1 MARPSLDD
9 IFTDHRP
16 SLDSIF
22 AGKDQVSPLPSRA
35 FRKLKELVT
44 GAGKEIVGF
53 GEGVANAATNFTTG
67 ALSQAVSGLSGLNTF
82 LGLNPSEPGLDLE
95 AAKRVTEESL
105 NRLSPLTTYTP
116 QTKSGGEHAAILSRP
131 FEEWSKGS
139 HAVGEK
145 VTEMTGSPTLGA
157 IAGVGLETAPITVPF
172 VKGMMRERAI
182 KPKTVA
188 EPVRPP
194 LDEIFKEPEKAD
206 VAAQEHY
213 RVVPADTP
221 LGEIQDHWTTTNLQD
236 AARIKRS
243 LEESNGLPQQIVK
256 IDSKAVADAGG
267 KSQGKSPYGTNA
279 DWVKTNTTV
288 TPDAVVGVMDSG
300 GDMRTKVMN
309 RIDGILPET
318 SPSGHPQTKQHIAD
332 VINAEEIPGGKFSV
346 ADIDNAGRNI
356 KANGVP
362 QTDIERALVRVLS
375 DDVRSNRHKYQVQA
389 KPVENKPTLAEI
401 FAEPEKPLHQVTP
414 PRPDYQ
420 GILAAL
426 EGNQYVRKGKSKQF
440 YSESDFK
447 TLLKEQYPSVA
458 DSPEYTKS
466 ATLSALRNIS
476 QGKPLTDIQQRV
488 IERFDVDH
496 IGNMNRNMKDVDT
509 LDLQPGDTV
518 VKPRMKDGEMDTF
531 KVLSNDGERL
541 VLKDGDI
548 ETHPVDFGTTI
559 QAAEVVKGEQPSTKR
574 LYDGEQG
581 EMFATPP
588 TFGKKAQGK
597 GAVEENPMFTEMKER
612 QAARGQGTMFD
623 EGGYNIP
630 EPPRSTGF
638 DNMEVKPLEMPEI
651 VELAREMMEGRLP
664 QVMQKLRSSR
674 ALGLFRTG
682 TGEINLKA
690 DIFKT
695 PGLAERVLA
704 HEIGHLADWLPDRTM
719 ARGNIL
725 GRLASLKKYMKATI
739 EEYAGAPGT
748 LTPKDRTRIRKLA
761 EQELKANEMPERE
774 IIEQVTREIP
784 KYKYI
789 GITPEMVKQIWTD
802 INSRENY
809 PKLYE
814 AIARMSGAEKASV
827 MKEAMK
833 GLVAE
838 QLKKFGE
845 RVQVGTET
853 VTETIKRVIPEVKAT
868 PEQIAKR
875 YRELIAEEIGKRNLY
890 TREQVMK
897 ELKDLTLHW
906 KPFTPGAD
914 QFTKYRFSGEE
925 LYADALSVL
934 LNDPA
939 LLRKMAP
946 TFEKAF
952 FSYMDRKPAAQ
963 DVYYELQ
970 QRLRN
975 PQTVQDT
982 RLDNIYEMF
991 RKGHEA
997 RQDAVQRAALPPEGI
1012 KDTLSR
1018 WLIDRE
1024 HAKLKTIRKGEKLG
1038 GEISKRAKQARQD
1051 IEEVPYIAAEAD
1063 NYLKTTEDVT
1073 TNVLQAN
1080 GLTVDDMGAYMMAR
1094 HIIENRADIANVGG
1108 HSAQTATML
1117 LDTLRQ
1123 RLGDNKFAVLQKA
1136 ADDYR
1141 QVRER
1146 LIIPRV
1152 EASGIVTTELLQVM
1166 KDRTAYA
1173 KVSVQKFLEDTYG
1186 AGVTSKIYKQIG
1198 TLQDIENPFVATV
1211 LQDMSLLR
1219 AAKLNESK
1227 RSTIAHLID
1236 FGAAQ
1241 PAEMRYSLDVKGRV
1255 PVDPKDPRQAVLT
1268 YMVNGKP
1275 QNVYVSKVI
1284 ADSFT
1289 HSPFEATKI
1298 WQIWATLQQPIRD
1311 ILVSKN
1317 PLWMAR
1323 NVIRDFRQTIKNNPE
1338 VKLRNT
1344 LTLAGYYKAAFG
1356 EVWRDVMKGER
1367 SADIARMKQDRM
1379 LVPNRVYEAREMNFE
1394 NELQRLAAE
1403 FDHAAAVEAPQASS
1417 TVKTFLKRAYNYL
1430 DRLGRVSEVS
1440 GKLAGYKYLKDKTNL
1455 SEMDIAHRV
1464 RTRIGTPDYKRQG
1477 EFQQITN
1484 NIFLFSNVN
1493 KEGIRSAYEAFRQ
1506 DKAGYV
1512 WKTIATN
1519 IMPKLIVMGA
1529 AATVPEWKEYFDKIP
1544 NYDKRQYTIIPIGYS
1559 EQGKAIYARLPE
1571 DYEGQFFGA
1580 LVWDIAHGKI
1590 TGKDSAIGLIAS
1602 QSPYRLHPLIQI
1614 GADVF
1619 QYYVNGINPVDEF
1632 RGRTVIPET
1641 AFKAGGAD
1649 ANKAMGKHVWRNLG
1663 GSIVYEPTFNEF
1675 TPPKSV
1681 PEKVLKTF
1689 PLNTLGTFIKISDQG
1704 LSEKLMEVRG
1714 DIREKQAQR
1723 TLEVQ
1728 KRISDSIER
1737 GDNAPAVVRLYREMK
1752 KDGLVKGNFP
1762 AFKRIYDQY
1771 KGHTSTDPHKRAMSY
1786 ARSKEEKKALMGH

>member
-1 MARPSLDD
+1 MARPSLDE
-9 IFTDHRP
+9 IFADKRP
-16 SLDSIF
+16 TLDSFFKEPEPESFIRKAGRTLKDLIKGAVDVSMAESDMAAEASRVPLSSIGRGVMRGYAKTADTALALADALHEKDTPSPARALQTEF
-22 AGKDQVSPLPSRA
+22 TEPAIKYWTKQGPTSKFDQVGEGLGEIGSAVTLGPGAIPAMAGNATYQTGKELLEGGASVEEAQKAGLIQGGAMAAMGAIPAAGKTIPKTLALATANPVIGAASRLATQKVLQDKPELAKQFDPLDPLALGIDVASA
-35 FRKLKELVT
+35 GLAIPAYLKNRQST
-44 GAGKEIVGF
+44 K
-53 GEGVANAATNFTTG
+53 AN
-67 ALSQAVSGLSGLNTF
+67 SDV
-82 LGLNPSEPGLDLE
+82 
-95 AAKRVTEESL
+95 
-105 NRLSPLTTYTP
+105 
-116 QTKSGGEHAAILSRP
+116 I
-131 FEEWSKGS
+131 
-139 HAVGEK
+139 
-145 VTEMTGSPTLGA
+145 PT
-157 IAGVGLETAPITVPF
+157 ETA
-172 VKGMMRERAI
+172 
-182 KPKTVA
+182 
-188 EPVRPP
+188 RPP
-194 LDEIFKEPEKAD
+194 LDDIMRVPETGESA
-206 VAAQEHY
+206 
-213 RVVPADTP
+213 P
-221 LGEIQDHWTTTNLQD
+221 L
-236 AARIKRS
+236 AVKPS
-243 LEESNGLPQQIVK
+243 LEEIFNEKPSVPKAPATEVK
-256 IDSKAVADAGG
+256 
-267 KSQGKSPYGTNA
+267 P
-279 DWVKTNTTV
+279 
-288 TPDAVVGVMDSG
+288 
-300 GDMRTKVMN
+300 
-309 RIDGILPET
+309 
-318 SPSGHPQTKQHIAD
+318 
-332 VINAEEIPGGKFSV
+332 
-346 ADIDNAGRNI
+346 
-356 KANGVP
+356 
-362 QTDIERALVRVLS
+362 IERPSL
-375 DDVRSNRHKYQVQA
+375 
-389 KPVENKPTLAEI
+389 TEI
-401 FAEPEKPLHQVTP
+401 FTEPEKPVFQGVP
-414 PRPDYQ
+414 PRPDFQ
-420 GILAAL
+420 NILDTL
-426 EGNQYVRKGKSKQF
+426 EGEQFVGKGKGKQF

-447 TLLKEQYPSVA
+447 NMLKEQYPSVA
-458 DSPEYTKS
+458 DSPEYTKA
-466 ATLSALRNIS
+466 ATLSALRNAA
-476 QGKPLTDIQQRV
+476 QGKPLTEIQRRV
-488 IERFDVDH
+488 IERFGYDH
-496 IGNMNRNMKDVDT
+496 LAHLDRNMQDVQT

-518 VKPRMKDGEMDTF
+518 VKPRVKDGEMDTF
-531 KVLSNDGERL
+531 KVMSNDGERL
-541 VLKDGDI
+541 ILKDGDI
-548 ETHPVDFGTTI
+548 ETHSVDFGTTI
-559 QAAEVVKGEQPSTKR
+559 KAAEVVKGEQPTKP
-574 LYDGEQG
+574 LYDSEQG
-581 EMFATPP
+581 KMFATPP
-588 TFGKKAQGK
+588 TFGRKAQGK
-597 GAVEENPMFTEMKER
+597 GVVEENPMFSEMKER

-630 EPPRSTGF
+630 EPPKSTGF
-638 DNMEVKPLEMPEI
+638 DNMEIKPLEMPEI
-651 VELAREMMEGRLP
+651 VEIAREMSEGRLP

-674 ALGLFRTG
+674 ALGLFRTD

-704 HEIGHLADWLPDRTM
+704 HEVGHLADWLPDRTM

-725 GRLASLKKYMKATI
+725 GRLASLKKYMKETLA
-739 EEYAGAPGT
+739 EYEGALGA
-748 LTPKDRTRIRKLA
+748 LTPKDRARIRKLA

-784 KYKYI
+784 KYQYV

-802 INSRENY
+802 LNSREKY

-838 QLKKFGE
+838 QFKKFGE

-853 VTETIKRVIPEVKAT
+853 VTETVKRIIPEVKAT

-875 YRELIAEEIGKRNLY
+875 YRELIEQEIGKRNLY
-890 TREQVMK
+890 TREQMMK

-906 KPFTPGAD
+906 KPFTPGANP
-914 QFTKYRFSGEE
+914 FTKYRFSGEE

-963 DVYYELQ
+963 DVYYDLQ

-975 PQTVQDT
+975 PQALQDT

-997 RQDAVQRAALPPEGI
+997 RQEATHRAAVPPEGI

-1018 WLIDRE
+1018 WLLDRE
-1024 HAKLKTIRKGEKLG
+1024 HAKLKTIRNGEQMG
-1038 GEISKRAKQARQD
+1038 SEIAQRAKQARYD
-1051 IEEVPYIAAEAD
+1051 LEEVPYIAAEAD

-1073 TNVLQAN
+1073 TNVLQKN
-1080 GLTVDDMGAYMMAR
+1080 GLTVDDLGAYMMAR

-1108 HSAQTATML
+1108 HSVQTASVL
-1117 LDTLRQ
+1117 LDTLRK
-1123 RLGDNKFAVLQKA
+1123 RLGDDKYTILEKA
-1136 ADDYR
+1136 AEDYR

-1146 LIIPRV
+1146 LILPRV
-1152 EASGIVTTELLQVM
+1152 EASGIVTPELLQAM

-1173 KVSVQKFLEDTYG
+1173 KVSVQKFLEDAYG

-1198 TLQDIENPFVATV
+1198 TLQDIENPFIATV

-1227 RSTIAHLID
+1227 RSTVAHLMD

-1241 PAEMRYSLDVKGRV
+1241 PAEMRYSMDVKGRV
-1255 PVDPKDPRQAVLT
+1255 PIDSKDPRQSVLT

-1298 WQIWATLQQPIRD
+1298 GQIWATLQHPIRD

-1317 PLWMAR
+1317 PVWMAR

-1394 NELQRLAAE
+1394 NEIQRLAAE
-1403 FDHAAAVEAPQASS
+1403 FDHAAAVESPQASS
-1417 TVKTFLKRAYNYL
+1417 TVKAFLKRAYNYL

-1440 GKLAGYKYLKDKTNL
+1440 GKLAGYKYLKEKTNL
-1455 SEMDIAHRV
+1455 SEGDIAHRV

-1477 EFQQITN
+1477 ELQQVTN

-1506 DKAGYV
+1506 DKAGYI

-1519 IMPKLIVMGA
+1519 VVPKLIVMGA
-1529 AATVPEWKEYFDKIP
+1529 AATVHEWKEYFDKIP
-1544 NYDKRQYTIIPIGYS
+1544 NYDKRMYTIIPIGYS

-1580 LVWDIAHGKI
+1580 LVWDMAHGKI
-1590 TGKDSAIGLIAS
+1590 TGKDSAIGLIAG
-1602 QSPYRLHPLIQI
+1602 QSPYRPHPLIQI

-1641 AFKAGGAD
+1641 ALKAGGVE

-1663 GSIVYEPTFNEF
+1663 GSILYEPTFNEF
-1675 TPPKSV
+1675 TPPKTVS
-1681 PEKVLKTF
+1681 ERILKTF
-1689 PLNTLGTFIKISDQG
+1689 PINTLGTFIKISDQG
-1704 LSEKLMEVRG
+1704 LSEKLMEATG
-1714 DIREKQAQR
+1714 DIKARQAQHA
-1723 TLEVQ
+1723 LEVQ

-1737 GDNAPAVVRLYREMK
+1737 GDNAPAIVRLYREMK
-1752 KDGLVKGNFP
+1752 RDGLVKDSFP
-1762 AFKRIYDQY
+1762 TFKRRYEQY
-1771 KGHTSTDPHKRAMSY
+1771 KGHTSTNPLTRAMSY
-1786 ARSKEEKKALMGH
+1786 ARTKEEKKVLKEY